1 MEDVLAVY
9 ARPYD
14 PSRPVVCMDEKPYQL
29 LAHARDPLPAR
40 PGHDACEDSE
50 YVRCGTCSIF
60 VWVEPLAGW
69 RRVEALE
76 RRTRLDWAGQV
87 KQMLTVDYCDAE
99 AVVLVMDNLNTHG
112 IASLYEAFEPEEAF
126 ALAQRLEIHH
136 TPKHGS
142 WLNIAEIELSALT
155 RQCLQRRIS
164 DLEVLNTELAA
175 WQDATNAEQRQVD
188 WQFTTD
194 DARTKLRHLYPST
207 YLRRSTASSARSSR
221 AVGTSP
227 TTTP

>member
-1 MEDVLAVY
+1 MEDILSVY
-9 ARPYD
+9 ARIYD
-14 PSRPVVCMDEKPYQL
+14 PTRPVVCMDEKPYQL
-29 LAHARDPLPAR
+29 LAHARDPIPAA

-69 RRVEALE
+69 RRVHALA
-76 RRTRLDWAGQV
+76 RRTRLDWAAQV
-87 KQMLTVDYCDAE
+87 KELLSVDYPDAE
-99 AVVLVMDNLNTHG
+99 TVVLVMDNLNTHG
-112 IASLYEAFEPEEAF
+112 IASLYEAFEPDEAF

-155 RQCLQRRIS
+155 RQCLDRRID
-164 DLEVLNTELAA
+164 DLEVLNTELTA
-175 WQDATNAEQRQVD
+175 WQHATNADHRQVD

-194 DARTKLRHLYPST
+194 DARIKLRHLYPN
-207 YLRRSTASSARSSR
+207 
-221 AVGTSP
+221 
-227 TTTP
+227 

>member
-1 MEDVLAVY
+1 
-9 ARPYD
+9 
-14 PSRPVVCMDEKPYQL
+14 VV
-29 LAHARDPLPAR
+29 
-40 PGHDACEDSE
+40 
-50 YVRCGTCSIF
+50 
-60 VWVEPLAGW
+60 
-69 RRVEALE
+69 RVEALE

-155 RQCLQRRIS
+155 RQCLDRRIS
-164 DLEVLNTELAA
+164 DLGLLNTELTA
-175 WQDATNAEQRQVD
+175 WQNATNADQRQVD

-194 DARTKLRHLYPST
+194 DARIKLRHLYPK
-207 YLRRSTASSARSSR
+207 A
-221 AVGTSP
+221 
-227 TTTP
+227 